1 MRRVALLL
9 ALVTLIDGCRSV
21 EPRWAMFPAP
31 IVMQDP
37 RLDFTRFVA
46 PENHTTVMEVLFAT
60 ARAPAPPNAT
70 ERYLGRPGDLI
81 RLGVA
86 RVQLGE
92 PGWSFTDLVESDRT
106 STVETPRPAGV
117 TSVEEY
123 GAMGG
128 PADET
133 FIAAINRRVDASRR
147 GQAVIYIPGYR
158 VTFDEVMAL
167 MGGWAHYLGGSAAVV
182 AFSWPSG
189 TWAWDYFLDCRKA
202 RAYIPD
208 IERLVALISEQSRAR
223 QLNLVAFSCGSS
235 LLAEALVRLRARH
248 PEEDHAALQQRHR
261 IGNVIFVAADLD
273 LVTFA
278 RSHVPAISDL
288 AVRTQVYVSADD
300 WALKFSALFAGTSRV
315 GRPRRDELT
324 RADLETLE
332 SNERFVGIDVTD
344 VEGAHELD
352 GKRGH
357 GYWMANQRVSTDV
370 LLSMIYP
377 FTPKQR
383 GLTHKPGRSMWTF
396 PDDYPRRVS
405 DAVYEERP
413 DLRRSGSTEP
423 RP

>member
-9 ALVTLIDGCRSV
+9 ALVTLIDGCRSA
-21 EPRWAMFPAP
+21 EPRWTMFPAP

-46 PENHTTVMEVLFAT
+46 PENHTTVMEVLYAT
-60 ARAPAPPNAT
+60 SRAPAPPDAT
-70 ERYLGRPGDLI
+70 ERYLGRPGDQI

-106 STVETPRPAGV
+106 STVETARPAGV
-117 TSVEEY
+117 ASVEEY

-147 GQAVIYIPGYR
+147 GQAVIYVPGYR

-189 TWAWDYFLDCRKA
+189 TWAWDYFVDCRRA

-208 IERLVALISEQSRAR
+208 IERLVALIAESRAR

-248 PEEDHAALQQRHR
+248 PEEDHAALQQRYR

-300 WALKFSALFAGTSRV
+300 WALKFSALFAGASRV
-315 GRPRRDELT
+315 GRPRREELT

-344 VEGAHELD
+344 VEGAHELE

-370 LLSMIYP
+370 LLSMIYS

-383 GLTHKPGRSMWTF
+383 GLTHKPGRSLWTF
-396 PDDYPRRVS
+396 PDDYPRRVG

-413 DLRRSGSTEP
+413 DLRRSRSPEP